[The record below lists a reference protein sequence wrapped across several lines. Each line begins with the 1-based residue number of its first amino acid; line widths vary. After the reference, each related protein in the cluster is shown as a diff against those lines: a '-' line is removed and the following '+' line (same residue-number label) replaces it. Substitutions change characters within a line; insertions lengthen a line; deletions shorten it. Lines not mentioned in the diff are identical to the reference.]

1 MEHKMKECLQNG
13 GMAVRGV
20 HSAVDEIRRSVF
32 TEIAKLAYEGGD
44 YTRVDR
50 IPYKILPGEI
60 AHHRHDIFVNA
71 ADAPY
76 GIFVQRLYLC
86 CA

>member
-1 MEHKMKECLQNG
+1 M
-13 GMAVRGV
+13 RGV

-60 AHHRHDIFVNA
+60 AHHRHDIFLERAIVQ
-71 ADAPY
+71 
-76 GIFVQRLYLC
+76 QRLRLACGLPLETQAELTRALEDYC
-86 CA
+86 S

>member
-1 MEHKMKECLQNG
+1 M
-13 GMAVRGV
+13 RGV

-60 AHHRHDIFVNA
+60 AHHRHDIFLERRSSSSGCGWPA
-71 ADAPY
+71 ACRSSLL
-76 GIFVQRLYLC
+76 VR
-86 CA
+86 